1 MKRACDSC
9 HKKKIHCFKVD
20 PEPWC
25 HECMQH
31 DVACTFDRTRGR
43 QKNGKTRRSKSSA
56 SSPGQRTKD
65 NLSQRLTQLQNAI
78 ARLVARRDGTR
89 SPSREFLLPM
99 TPSSNTISGA
109 SSVNTESPGGPMTQ
123 EPVKPGPDNIYAPT
137 EASYGQF
144 HFAGHYI
151 GYLSCNG
158 GLPSFTQ
165 KGLEWI
171 SSRTGGVASCSRLV
185 QLGAEHQM
193 PSRTLT
199 YNLPVIDRQGYFNLS
214 KAMPDRSISE
224 SLLRD
229 FKGSVFGI
237 VFPVIDQVLF
247 IDTLDLAYQPND
259 GRITV
264 ERITSTACVLAFLSV
279 AFFFRSESAD
289 DTDIDTAL
297 CAAMAHRFLSGLQKE
312 MSITSLQTVLF
323 LHFHQLLRGNMNLA
337 SKLLAAAYRMTISM
351 GGHVNLPANSTEE
364 NLSREDRET
373 RLLRT
378 IFWLCYV
385 LDKDVA
391 LRTGRPPIFPD
402 ELFNLTLPDGYEN
415 LHIRCQSG
423 WTPETTHQPLHE
435 TQIPTFPGDIR
446 LSTLK
451 GKISR
456 SLYSMSAPA
465 KTEAELL
472 RDVRELDE
480 ELEHWRK
487 SLPMHCRPALS
498 IPNEFQLASSWK
510 LDESVRHIF
519 LHLEYH
525 HLITAIHQASA
536 KCPLGPENND
546 ASRSG
551 DLVSSLT
558 LSTEASR
565 STLVYFKAAIAE
577 LADESLW
584 LIIFYPISALLTIF
598 CNILANPLDPQA
610 KPDIELLR
618 ATAQLIKAMPRR
630 RLALYGTRRI
640 DSIIAFV
647 DELIQLGNSA
657 IIYQR
662 NGGGGFV

>member
-1 MKRACDSC
+1 MKRRACDSC
-9 HKKKIHCFKVD
+9 HKKKIQCFKLD
-20 PEPWC
+20 PEPRC
-25 HECMQH
+25 YGCMQH
-31 DVACTFDRTRGR
+31 DVACTFDRVRGR
-43 QKNGKTRRSKSSA
+43 RKNRKTGSKSSA
-56 SSPGQRTKD
+56 SSAGQGTKD
-65 NLSQRLTQLQNAI
+65 SLSQRLNQLENAI
-78 ARLVARRDGTR
+78 ARLVARADGTR

-99 TPSSNTISGA
+99 TPSSNTSSGA
-109 SSVNTESPGGPMTQ
+109 SSVNTESPDSPMSQ
-123 EPVKPGPDNIYAPT
+123 EPVKPGLDNVYAPA

-171 SSRTGGVASCSRLV
+171 SSRTGGAASCSRLA

-193 PSRTLT
+193 SSRTLT
-199 YNLPVIDRQGYFNLS
+199 YSLPVINRQGSFNLS
-214 KAMPDRSISE
+214 NAMSDRSITE
-224 SLLRD
+224 RLLRD
-229 FKGSVFGI
+229 FKGSVFGL

-279 AFFFRSESAD
+279 AFFFYLFESTRLDLRLIHPCFFA
-289 DTDIDTAL
+289 
-297 CAAMAHRFLSGLQKE
+297 
-312 MSITSLQTVLF
+312 TVQY
-323 LHFHQLLRGNMNLA
+323 FHQLLCGNMNSA
-337 SKLLAAAYRMTISM
+337 SKLLAVAYRMTISM
-351 GGHVNLPANSTEE
+351 GGHVNLPVNSTEE
-364 NLSREDRET
+364 NLSREERET

-378 IFWLCYV
+378 MFWLCYV

-391 LRTGRPPIFPD
+391 LRTGLPPIFPD

-423 WTPETTHQPLHE
+423 VNPETTYQPLHE

-456 SLYSMSAPA
+456 SLYSMLAPA

-472 RDVRELDE
+472 RDIRELDE
-480 ELEHWRK
+480 ELEDWRM
-487 SLPMHCRPALS
+487 SLPVHCRPALS

-510 LDESVRHIF
+510 LDESVSHIF

-525 HLITAIHQASA
+525 HLITAIHRASA
-536 KCPLGPENND
+536 RCPLEPNNND

-551 DLVSSLT
+551 GVDSSLT

-565 STLVYFKAAIAE
+565 STLVYFRAAIVE

-584 LIIFYPISALLTIF
+584 LIIFYPISALLMIH
-598 CNILANPLDPQA
+598 PQA
-610 KPDIELLR
+610 KADIELLR
-618 ATAQLIKAMPRR
+618 STAKLIKAMPRR

-647 DELIQLGNSA
+647 DEMIQLGNSA